1 MQRCSPFLS
10 EEEAKDRQLALLPAT
25 DSLVGG
31 DYENTSPSGPLN
43 LEPLTKLHPREGAE
57 NHFDGM
63 GDLGNL
69 DI

>member
-1 MQRCSPFLS
+1 M
-10 EEEAKDRQLALLPAT
+10 LPAT

-31 DYENTSPSGPLN
+31 DYENTSPSSPLN
-43 LEPLTKLHPREGAE
+43 LEPLTKLDPRVGAE

-63 GDLGNL
+63 GDPGNL